1 MKLGI
6 LSLTVL
12 ILSLSS
18 SGWSW
23 SGKNRSSS
31 QYLLYV
37 GTYTK
42 DDSKGIYAFRYE
54 TKSAES
60 TSLGLAAETVN
71 PSFLAASPDH
81 RFLYAVNEL
90 TQYQGA
96 SSGAVTAF
104 AINHATGKLSQLNE
118 FASRGADPCYISF
131 DKTGKYALVANY
143 TGGSVAVF
151 PVSQD
156 GHLQA
161 ATAFVQ
167 HKGAGKNPERQEG
180 PHAHW
185 IETTPD
191 NRFALV
197 ADLGLDEVLIYRF
210 DQNSGALTPN
220 TPPFAKVD
228 PGAGPRHLA
237 FHPNGK
243 FVYAIDELASTITVF
258 AFDSSNGSLQPFQS
272 VSTLPADFRG
282 TNDTAEIHV
291 HSDGKFL
298 FASNRGHDSIAV
310 FSIDQTTGKLTM
322 TGDFPTGGKTPRNF
336 ELDPGG
342 THLLVANQDTG
353 NIVTFAIDQRSGRLT
368 TTGHELKVPSPVSL
382 RFVETKEQ

>member
-12 ILSLSS
+12 VLSLCS

-23 SGKNRSSS
+23 SGKNRSAS

-291 HSDGKFL
+291 HSYGKFL